1 MSLPFLKKIDNY
13 SDSEPSS
20 YSFIHPSAIP
30 YDRPGLRLINRLRW
44 DRQNIAPELDTLFR
58 YYRNTC
64 CLVKKTQGFESAKSA
79 ETYEEI
85 GQLLAKMWSMAPSR
99 PASYEQLTKVKRL
112 NYYSRGASL

>member
-1 MSLPFLKKIDNY
+1 MSLPYLKKIDN
-13 SDSEPSS
+13 SNSEPSFH
-20 YSFIHPSAIP
+20 SFIHPSAIP
-30 YDRPGLRLINRLRW
+30 YDRPGLRLINRLGW

-85 GQLLAKMWSMAPSR
+85 GQLLAKMWSI
-99 PASYEQLTKVKRL
+99 EQLTKVKRL

>member
-1 MSLPFLKKIDNY
+1 MPLPYLKQIDN
-13 SDSEPSS
+13 SGSEPSS

-44 DRQNIAPELDTLFR
+44 DRQNIAPELQTLFR

-64 CLVKKTQGFESAKSA
+64 SIAQKTQGFESAKSA
-79 ETYEEI
+79 ETYDEI
-85 GQLLAKMWSMAPSR
+85 GQLLAQMWSI
-99 PASYEQLTKVKRL
+99 EQLTEVKQL